1 MFKETI
7 WSFMAQG
14 VGFVF
19 YFALNILLARRL
31 GVKAFGT
38 WSYFYSIISILLV
51 FSYLGI
57 NPSIRVFLARFNKTD
72 LLGNVLKASLKLRF
86 LFSIIIA
93 VSFFIA
99 HKQIAVFLNRPDLKT
114 LFLLASPLFILK
126 GLTEYLKSVFQGLH
140 RLKYHFMINFLEYG
154 LKLLFVFLL
163 FIYSA
168 NVLNVI
174 YSFNLAFLLTSVIG
188 LVLLFLKFYKRR
200 QPSKKKF
207 EKKILK
213 YSFPLFLINLG
224 FIVMTELDTTML
236 GFLSTDTEVG
246 VFSVA
251 KQVVTNLPHISLAIA
266 TGTMPIFAK
275 LNNSNRRKLRKTF
288 YKLLK
293 YNTAIFG
300 VITLGIL
307 TLGWYFIPLIFG
319 ADYSKSTTILILLTP
334 YMLLSSYSVFL
345 SSLLDYQGLANK
357 RAANLSIAAVLNLA
371 LNLLLIPS
379 YGAGGAAV
387 ATSAS
392 YIPYVFLNWREVK
405 KLL

>member
-1 MFKETI
+1 
-7 WSFMAQG
+7 MAQG